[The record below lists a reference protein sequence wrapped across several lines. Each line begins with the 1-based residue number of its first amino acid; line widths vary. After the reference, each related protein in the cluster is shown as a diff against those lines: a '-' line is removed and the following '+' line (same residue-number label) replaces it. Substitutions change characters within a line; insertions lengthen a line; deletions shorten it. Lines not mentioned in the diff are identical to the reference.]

1 MKTGSLQFV
10 CVLSMKYFSLVTS
23 QSYFTYIYFC
33 FQIEI
38 GGKKKRIGTETRRND
53 KIDNLFAFTT

>member
-10 CVLSMKYFSLVTS
+10 CVLSVKYSSLVTS
-23 QSYFTYIYFC
+23 QAHFTYIYFC

-38 GGKKKRIGTETRRND
+38 GGKKKRIGTET
-53 KIDNLFAFTT
+53 